1 MTNLQNIIFIDL
13 EASSLSAE
21 SWPIELGFCWIDE
34 RQKLRTA
41 SKRIK
46 PHPSW
51 PIEAWSIRSQR
62 VHKITLD
69 ELESAEDATSVAQWA
84 LDRLSGALLLSDAAM
99 HDSRWLNGLMATI
112 GQRDVLKVESIQ
124 EEVRRQF
131 RGDAMSMFFK
141 ANARGGSAHRAAAD
155 ALRLGQAWRAAIRK
169 QQKISEKA
177 KM

>member
-1 MTNLQNIIFIDL
+1 MTNKAIIFIDL

-21 SWPIELGFCWIDE
+21 SWPIELGFCWLDE

-41 SKRIK
+41 SKLIK

-51 PIEAWSIRSQR
+51 PMEAWSTRSQR
-62 VHKITLD
+62 VHGITLD
-69 ELESAEDATSVAQWA
+69 ELKGAEDAAEVAKWA
-84 LDRLSGALLLSDAAM
+84 LGRLEGSLLLSDAAEF
-99 HDSRWLNGLMATI
+99 DQRWLSVLMATI

-124 EEVRRQF
+124 EEVRKQF
-131 RGDAMSMFFK
+131 RGDAMSMFFRAD
-141 ANARGGSAHRAAAD
+141 ANGGSAHRAAAD

-169 QQKISEKA
+169 QQKITEKA